1 VESPGDQAE
10 HGSANEDEEMGRNR
24 PLQKSHHVV
33 TKRQKHVN
41 AHRLK
46 PVNDYPDP
54 ERLKINL
61 HGIDRGSLKKVY
73 SVRNARG
80 GSNRSKGDVIRVGRA
95 DDQDSANL
103 FENAFSAGE
112 EGSREERGIYSPS
125 EKFAKRQFK

>member
-1 VESPGDQAE
+1 
-10 HGSANEDEEMGRNR
+10 M
-24 PLQKSHHVV
+24 V
-33 TKRQKHVN
+33 TKRQKQVN

-80 GSNRSKGDVIRVGRA
+80 GSNRSKGDVVGVGKA

-103 FENAFSAGE
+103 F
-112 EGSREERGIYSPS
+112 
-125 EKFAKRQFK
+125 